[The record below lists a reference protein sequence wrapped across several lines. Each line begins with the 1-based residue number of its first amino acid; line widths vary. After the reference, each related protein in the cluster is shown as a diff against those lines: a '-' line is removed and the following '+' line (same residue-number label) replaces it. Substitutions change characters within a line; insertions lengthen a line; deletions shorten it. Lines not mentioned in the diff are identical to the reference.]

1 MKKQLMTEVTRQ
13 MAPFLD
19 NAQLEK
25 LQEVLKYCLWNV
37 TVTETPNCEQQPEQE
52 TNEELLNM
60 FLSAK
65 RVEGCS
71 EKHCIIMKMLYGGCL
86 LRWIAM

>member
-1 MKKQLMTEVTRQ
+1 MKKQLMTEVSRQ

-52 TNEELLNM
+52 TNALLK
-60 FLSAK
+60 LK
-65 RVEGCS
+65 EKLLGS
-71 EKHCIIMKMLYGGCL
+71 EKEGAKNEK
-86 LRWIAM
+86 